1 MTVQTSFTNKQLRVS
16 FVLVGA
22 NQVFPGTGNNTLTL
36 TGLRMS
42 ARIDQ
47 TPRLLGP
54 LDLKIWGMKQADMN
68 ALTVAFANPP
78 VILDHQIILEANDG
92 NGWTQVYRGTIREA
106 QPIYRSQPDV
116 YFQVV
121 GLGGYFQKINAA
133 PPTSYPETV
142 DIGVVA
148 GDIIDKMSGFTYVDG
163 GADGVLD
170 TPYFYGTL
178 WDQLKQACDAAKAD
192 FYIQGQNILVVNRQ
206 TVRPDAV
213 AIPLNPQSGLVGS
226 PEYSGAGL
234 VVTAVYN
241 PAFACATPL
250 QLTTNVPAA
259 TGRWNPIQMR
269 HSLDALVRGG
279 QWFTNMICVRVLV

>member
-1 MTVQTSFTNKQLRVS
+1 MSSFTNKQLRVT

-78 VILDHQIILEANDG
+78 VILDHQVILEANDG
-92 NGWTQVYRGTIREA
+92 SGWTQVYRGTIREA
-106 QPIYRSQPDV
+106 QPIYRAQPDV

-121 GLGGYFQKINAA
+121 GLGGYFQKINSAQ
-133 PPTSYPETV
+133 PTSYPGVV
-142 DIGVVA
+142 DIGVAA
-148 GDIIDKMSGFTYVDG
+148 GDIIDKMMGFTFVDG
-163 GADGVLD
+163 GADGVLT

-192 FYIQGQNILVVNRQ
+192 FYIQGSNILVVNRQ
-206 TVRPDAV
+206 TPHPGTTAV
-213 AIPLNPQSGLVGS
+213 IVNPQTGLVGS

-234 VVTAVYN
+234 VIVSLFN
-241 PAFACATPL
+241 PAFACATPI
-250 QLTTNVPAA
+250 QLTCNVPAA

-269 HSLDALVRGG
+269 HSLDTLTKGG
-279 QWFTNMICVRVLV
+279 QWFSNLVCVRILV